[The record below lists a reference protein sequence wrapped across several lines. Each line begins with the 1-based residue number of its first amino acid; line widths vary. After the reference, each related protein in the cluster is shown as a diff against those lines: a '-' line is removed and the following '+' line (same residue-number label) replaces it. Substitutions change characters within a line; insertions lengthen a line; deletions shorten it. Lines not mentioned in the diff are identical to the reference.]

1 MNNESGKDEMEN
13 IKESQMERE
22 NNNSN
27 LIPNNEKEQQESHIK
42 SNIINLQNSA
52 FKNFKSEIRSE
63 PANMFL

>member
-13 IKESQMERE
+13 IKKSQMERE

-27 LIPNNEKEQQESHIK
+27 LIPNNEKEQPESHIK

-52 FKNFKSEIRSE
+52 FKNFKSELRSE
-63 PANMFL
+63 PANIFL